1 VVRALVIG
9 NEGDNDAG
17 FVGQRAIARG
27 FSLTSLVRETP
38 GEWPSLDGADL
49 VISLGSEWSVY
60 WEHVR
65 PSVEAETAL
74 LVDARRRGTPIV
86 GLCFGSQVLARMLG
100 AVVEKSPLAE
110 VGWHQVEPTA
120 AGTGVIEPGP
130 WFEWHYDRWELP
142 TGAELLATNGVS
154 NQAFRLGRI
163 FATQFHPEVTAAMV
177 EAWSGS
183 AGGAAELARMGIERE
198 ALLTETEAQS
208 VRSRPLAYA
217 LFDHAIEVVTA
228 R

>member
-1 VVRALVIG
+1 MRAYVIG

-17 FVGQRAIARG
+17 FVGERAIERG
-27 FSLTSLVRETP
+27 FSLASLVRETP

-60 WEHVR
+60 WDHVR
-65 PSVEAETAL
+65 SSVDAETAL
-74 LVDARRRGTPIV
+74 LADARRRGTPIV

-100 AVVEKSPLAE
+100 AVVEKSPVAE
-110 VGWHQVEPTA
+110 VGWHRVEPTA
-120 AGTGVIEPGP
+120 AGSGLIEPGP

-142 TGAELLATNGVS
+142 AGAELLATNAVS
-154 NQAFRLGRI
+154 NQAFRLDRI
-163 FATQFHPEVTAAMV
+163 FATQFHPEVTVAMV

-183 AGGAAELARMGIERE
+183 AGGAAELARMGIERDE
-198 ALLTETEAQS
+198 LVAQTKVET

-217 LFDHAIEVVTA
+217 LFDHAIEVVTTS
-228 R
+228 